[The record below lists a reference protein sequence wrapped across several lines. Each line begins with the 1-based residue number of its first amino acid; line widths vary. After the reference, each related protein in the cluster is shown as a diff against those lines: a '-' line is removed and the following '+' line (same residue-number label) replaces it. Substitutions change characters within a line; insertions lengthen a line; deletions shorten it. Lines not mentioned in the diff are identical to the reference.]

1 MAVTRKTERAV
12 VVASGTGIDVNQLG
26 TQIALYNSDGT
37 VASTVKKQAAQADST
52 ATDVPGLKTD
62 FNALLAKLRSAG
74 ILS

>member
-1 MAVTRKTERAV
+1 MAKKTTRALVT
-12 VVASGTGIDVNQLG
+12 TGANSIDPNQLG
-26 TQIALYNSDGT
+26 EEIQLYAPNGAAAG
-37 VASTVKKQAAQADST
+37 VVIKQAAQADST